1 MRVVRPPNRRLTLL
15 LKWLTVSPGKED
27 SGLYAWQS
35 PPLGSAVPGITSGFS
50 AIQVAWQ
57 VLGLDGKMSLGG
69 EKDLRLQAVQ
79 TASWEALQ
87 SVDVAWLSNG

>member
-1 MRVVRPPNRRLTLL
+1 MRVVKPPNKRLTLL
-15 LKWLTVSPGKED
+15 LKWLIVSHGKED
-27 SGLYAWQS
+27 TQLCAWQL
-35 PPLGSAVPGITSGFS
+35 PLLGSAVSCIIIGFS

-57 VLGLDGKMSLGG
+57 VLGLDDKTSLGE

-87 SVDVAWLSNG
+87 SVDVA